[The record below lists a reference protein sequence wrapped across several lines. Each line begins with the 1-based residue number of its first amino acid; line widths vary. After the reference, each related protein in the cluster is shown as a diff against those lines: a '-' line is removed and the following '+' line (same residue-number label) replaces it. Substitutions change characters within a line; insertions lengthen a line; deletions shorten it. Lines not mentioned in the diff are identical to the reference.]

1 MRLPEA
7 AATEKLLKIRLLG
20 DLRSS
25 LCCGEGALRKF
36 IFSSLT
42 LNCTEFRQRETLLF
56 PLSLRIVEF
65 SLDNKYTLLY
75 IYIIVHIS
83 VPQTLADPTRL
94 RIIEVL
100 QGGEHS
106 VNDIVESVDI
116 DQSGVSRHLR
126 ILQRAQFVRVRP
138 EGQKRIY
145 SLCPE
150 PFRDLDEWLS
160 QYRQLWEARLDKFGE
175 ALARKRAVKTIAPL
189 KRKSS
194 RRGHH
199 DRKGE

>member
-1 MRLPEA
+1 M
-7 AATEKLLKIRLLG
+7 
-20 DLRSS
+20 
-25 LCCGEGALRKF
+25 
-36 IFSSLT
+36 
-42 LNCTEFRQRETLLF
+42 
-56 PLSLRIVEF
+56 
-65 SLDNKYTLLY
+65 
-75 IYIIVHIS
+75 HIS

-100 QGGEHS
+100 RGGERS

-126 ILQRAQFVRVRP
+126 LLQEAGFARVRP

-150 PFRDLDEWLS
+150 PFRDLDAWLS

-175 ALARKRAVKTIAPL
+175 ALARKRAAKTIAPQ
-189 KRKSS
+189 KKKSS
-194 RRGHH
+194 RRKHH
-199 DRKGE
+199 DRKIE